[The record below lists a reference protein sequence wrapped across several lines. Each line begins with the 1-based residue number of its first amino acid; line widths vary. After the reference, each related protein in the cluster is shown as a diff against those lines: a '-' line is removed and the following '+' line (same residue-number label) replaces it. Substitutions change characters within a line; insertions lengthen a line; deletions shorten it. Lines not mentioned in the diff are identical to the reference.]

1 MDSTAIRF
9 GWFLA
14 YKFFNSLFLGLSI
27 GAVFTLYE
35 PLSPAI
41 FSAGG
46 IGLALATL
54 VIATQYH
61 RLFNPEW
68 FYRLSITCRTRYS
81 FGCRG
86 GFALPIRKTSSTLYL
101 LGLPIH
107 FCSRQLSCSL

>member
-46 IGLALATL
+46 IGLALSNAG
-54 VIATQYH
+54 
-61 RLFNPEW
+61 
-68 FYRLSITCRTRYS
+68 YRNSVSSAVQPANGSIVCR
-81 FGCRG
+81 
-86 GFALPIRKTSSTLYL
+86 
-101 LGLPIH
+101 
-107 FCSRQLSCSL
+107 

>member
-1 MDSTAIRF
+1 MDNAKIRF
-9 GWFLA
+9 NWFLA

-54 VIATQYH
+54 LSPRNTIVCSIQSGSIV
-61 RLFNPEW
+61 
-68 FYRLSITCRTRYS
+68 YR
-81 FGCRG
+81 
-86 GFALPIRKTSSTLYL
+86 
-101 LGLPIH
+101 
-107 FCSRQLSCSL
+107 